1 MFQGHKKRNP
11 NLCLGLEKL
20 RLNLKENQ
28 ANGNSKLNK
37 MELCPKDQ
45 TFKHNF
51 QSAITEIFV
60 LHLAQIDENLLP
72 CDQKSWSHADIEKK
86 LMVTK
91 GKGWG
96 G

>member
-1 MFQGHKKRNP
+1 METQILTKWT
-11 NLCLGLEKL
+11 L
-20 RLNLKENQ
+20 R
-28 ANGNSKLNK
+28 
-37 MELCPKDQ
+37 PKDQ

-60 LHLAQIDENLLP
+60 LHLALIDESLLP
-72 CDQKSWSHADIEKK
+72 CDPKSWSHTDIEKK